1 MNKKRLILLGVVAVI
16 IAAAIGVGLGKYLGR
31 SSVGPTRATP
41 QDIEK
46 ELIQGLENGAKQ
58 IKTPMMVDEDT
69 RLEKVTV
76 GPGPRVTYH
85 YTIVKHP
92 SQKIDPSIL
101 RRNLYPEIR
110 NKVCTGE
117 KMQVSLQYGAA
128 YTYSYSGNDGVHVGS
143 VDIDRDVCGL
153 PKISP

>member
-1 MNKKRLILLGVVAVI
+1 MNKKFLLLLGIVATIVAI
-16 IAAAIGVGLGKYLGR
+16 AIGIGKYPGKSPVESNR
-31 SSVGPTRATP
+31 VTP
-41 QDIEK
+41 QEIEK
-46 ELIQGLENGAKQ
+46 ELIQGLGNGAKQ
-58 IKTPMMVDEDT
+58 LKTPMMVDEDT

-110 NKVCTGE
+110 NKVCTGD
-117 KMQVSLQYGAA
+117 KMKVSLQYGAT